1 MECTLV
7 SGATVELPPM
17 TMALNEMTERI
28 AASQGSEHFRVLFD
42 FISAVIPADLLE
54 EEVGGTA
61 VATANLIS
69 LEVTYTRILN
79 AYLRPVIAER
89 MTAINEQ
96 MGSIKPVA
104 EALGTINA
112 AASANAVNRQHFSR
126 VR

>member
-1 MECTLV
+1 MECTL
-7 SGATVELPPM
+7 
-17 TMALNEMTERI
+17 
-28 AASQGSEHFRVLFD
+28 AS
-42 FISAVIPADLLE
+42 
-54 EEVGGTA
+54 GGTA

>member
-1 MECTLV
+1 MTL
-7 SGATVELPPM
+7 SLP
-17 TMALNEMTERI
+17 
-28 AASQGSEHFRVLFD
+28 
-42 FISAVIPADLLE
+42 VIPADLLE

-112 AASANAVNRQHFSR
+112 AASANAVNRQHFLARTLARGNSLQTSK
-126 VR
+126 

>member
-1 MECTLV
+1 MECMLA

-28 AASQGSEHFRVLFD
+28 AASQGSEHFRALFD
-42 FISAVIPADLLE
+42 FISTVIPADLLE
-54 EEVGGTA
+54 EEVGGTT

-96 MGSIKPVA
+96 MGNIKPVA
-104 EALGTINA
+104 EVLGTIHA
-112 AASANAVNRQHFSR
+112 TASANTANRQHFSR